1 MQLPKP
7 KVSNLILGVKSI
19 QRKAMPKNAQTTAKL
34 HSSHMQ
40 AK

>member
-19 QRKAMPKNAQTTAKL
+19 QKKAISKNAQTTAKL
-34 HSSHMQ
+34 HSFHTL